1 MIKTFLP
8 AVLAAGLFGSCLF
21 GQGMNTKAS
30 KGDWEEI
37 NFEFNSSVLTDGYP
51 SLLRISDLLKNH
63 QEYKV
68 RIVGNT
74 DSIGSDRYNDKLAV
88 SRANTVAQFL
98 QKYGASS
105 GQIQTSGQGKKD
117 PEVPNRDKLGRW
129 INRRVVLSVM
139 DGSGNVI
146 ADGQT
151 TMTATI
157 NNFEEDINKKL
168 DKLKLLDDIISQL
181 DALKNQVA
189 SIKGDTSQIAG
200 LVSTSNSIKSDT
212 TNLVARPAPL
222 SYEQTQQIAKSAA
235 DYALTQSAIRNK
247 KYSAVGANI
256 GPTFM
261 PGRTGNFSG
270 SGFAKAL
277 IPFGNGKTPDQSGTH
292 AVLLGG
298 EYLYYPERQEGQFD
312 IGLSERFRYV
322 QATFTGSY
330 MRSTF
335 REYQGGA
342 SLGAA
347 SLILDFPFE
356 GGKISLFGQ
365 KGLKNDTSVT
375 RAILPIAGLI
385 GLPDAFLKIEDQIG
399 IGATVALGP
408 AYFSASTAYKKSL
421 IGGRDSRP
429 TGTLKIVLP
438 VSDMFAITAE
448 GSVNETFQNR
458 NDGGRVVFGF
468 QFGNWL
474 RPRNYND
481 TTAPIPTEV
490 PRIHYELLR
499 ANRLNTP

>member
-1 MIKTFLP
+1 MIKKFLP
-8 AVLAAGLFGSCLF
+8 AVLTAGLFGSCLF

-51 SLLRISDLLKNH
+51 SLLRIADLLKGH
-63 QEYKV
+63 QDYKV

-74 DSIGSDRYNDKLAV
+74 DSIGSTRYNDKLAV
-88 SRANTVAQFL
+88 SRADTVAQFL
-98 QKYGASS
+98 QKYGASAS
-105 GQIQTSGQGKKD
+105 QIQASGQGKKD

-129 INRRVVLSVM
+129 INRRVVLTVM

-146 ADGQT
+146 SDGQS
-151 TMTATI
+151 MTATI
-157 NNFEEDINKKL
+157 NTFEEDINKKL

-189 SIKGDTSQIAG
+189 SIKGDTSQIPA

-212 TNLVARPAPL
+212 TNLVARPSPL
-222 SYEQTQQIAKSAA
+222 TYEQTQQIAKSAA
-235 DYALTQSAIRNK
+235 DYALTQAAIRNK
-247 KYSAVGANI
+247 KYSVVGANI
-256 GPTFM
+256 GPTFL
-261 PGRTGNFSG
+261 PGRTGNFAAAG
-270 SGFAKAL
+270 YAKAL

-298 EYLYYPERQEGQFD
+298 EYLYYPDRQEGQFD
-312 IGLSERFRYV
+312 IGIMERFRFV
-322 QATFTGSY
+322 QATFAGSY

-347 SLILDFPFE
+347 SLILDFPFQ
-356 GGKISLFGQ
+356 GGKFTLFGQ
-365 KGLKNDTSVT
+365 KGLKDDTAVS
-375 RAILPIAGLI
+375 RAIDPIAGLT
-385 GLPDAFLKIEDQIG
+385 GLPNAFLKIEDQVG
-399 IGATVALGP
+399 GGATVAIGP
-408 AYFSASTAYKKSL
+408 GYIEAETAYKKARV
-421 IGGRDSRP
+421 GGASSRP
-429 TGTLKIVLP
+429 TGRLKLVLP
-438 VSDMFAITAE
+438 VAEMFSITAE
-448 GSVNETFQNR
+448 ASVNETFQNL
-458 NDGGRVVFGF
+458 NDGGRLAFGF

-474 RPRNYND
+474 KPRSYND

-499 ANRLNTP
+499 ANRLTTP